1 MATVAETREI
11 FNQKGLTLKID
22 VQDDFEIMSID
33 PVERYT
39 YPGGGIHYLF
49 KITYIDEKGNE
60 GYDLYP
66 CDGKIIRKEPLFKL
80 TEETPKLS
88 RLEPLPIRDRLDFD
102 SEEEIIAYLGEA
114 ITHLLLD
121 KDYEKMEKDGCDLY
135 FQKKERGYFI
145 NLASRCN
152 KDGIVKANEVIK
164 LRGEYGSGHDYG
176 LVVPALQDFLGI
188 TLLAQENWYREH
200 GEYLSAHRVTVLA
213 VNNFD
218 PNLIFPFTIYP
229 REREMAKYLVHT
241 GSQWTILRNKYLAS
255 KKKISVS

>member
-1 MATVAETREI
+1 MATVAETKEI
-11 FNQKGLTLKID
+11 FNQKGLKLQID
-22 VQDDFEIMSID
+22 VQDDFEIVSID

-60 GYDLYP
+60 LYDLYP
-66 CDGKIIRKEPLFKL
+66 CDGKIIRREPLFKL
-80 TEETPKLS
+80 KEESAKLS
-88 RLEPLPIRDRLDFD
+88 RLEPLPFRDRLEFD
-102 SEEEIIAYLGEA
+102 NEEEVIAFLEEA
-114 ITHLLLD
+114 IKHLLID
-121 KDYEKMEKDGCDLY
+121 KGYEQMEKDGCDLY
-135 FQKKERGYFI
+135 FEKNKRGYFI
-145 NLASRCN
+145 NLTQRCN
-152 KDGIVKANEVIK
+152 KDAINRANEIIK

-200 GEYLSAHRVTVLA
+200 GEYLSAHRVTVMA

-229 REREMAKYLVHT
+229 REREMARYLVHT
-241 GSQWTILRNKYLAS
+241 GPQWSILRNKYLSS
-255 KKKISVS
+255 KKKIPVT